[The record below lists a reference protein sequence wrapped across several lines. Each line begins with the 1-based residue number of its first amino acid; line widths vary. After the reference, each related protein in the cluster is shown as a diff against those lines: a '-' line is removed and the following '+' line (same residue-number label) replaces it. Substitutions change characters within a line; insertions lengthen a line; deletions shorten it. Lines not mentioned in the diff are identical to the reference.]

1 MEQVAVIPAE
11 PNAAGWKL
19 PRFLPTTS
27 MELKNHS
34 ASQVVAY
41 KVKTTEPY
49 RYQFHPTSGFIPPNS
64 SAVVTITLQRTIVDV
79 LVGEY
84 KVIPDTEAR
93 EAFLQ
98 KEGASRDKFL
108 VKYSF
113 VEENEFGEEGWLT
126 KTRAIKDE
134 KVQVQEMNRLW
145 QRAEEEEEFKESVK
159 NTKIR
164 VVFST
169 STVERIIVAQFGII
183 FEDVIRK
190 EKADKHEVDHYVPPP
205 PSGTSL
211 DQVLMKFMLGTPIAI
226 FMVFGILYI
235 NKLLSDNN
243 TQAALLF
250 ACLFYGFPLVLAWF
264 TCGLG
269 NAVKRKLGLKVPEV
283 KSNTKVKPNSQSML
297 DAVKKANNK

>member
-113 VEENEFGEEGWLT
+113 VEENEFGEEG
-126 KTRAIKDE
+126 
-134 KVQVQEMNRLW
+134 
-145 QRAEEEEEFKESVK
+145 
-159 NTKIR
+159 
-164 VVFST
+164 
-169 STVERIIVAQFGII
+169 
-183 FEDVIRK
+183 
-190 EKADKHEVDHYVPPP
+190 
-205 PSGTSL
+205 
-211 DQVLMKFMLGTPIAI
+211 
-226 FMVFGILYI
+226 
-235 NKLLSDNN
+235 
-243 TQAALLF
+243 
-250 ACLFYGFPLVLAWF
+250 
-264 TCGLG
+264 
-269 NAVKRKLGLKVPEV
+269 
-283 KSNTKVKPNSQSML
+283 
-297 DAVKKANNK
+297 